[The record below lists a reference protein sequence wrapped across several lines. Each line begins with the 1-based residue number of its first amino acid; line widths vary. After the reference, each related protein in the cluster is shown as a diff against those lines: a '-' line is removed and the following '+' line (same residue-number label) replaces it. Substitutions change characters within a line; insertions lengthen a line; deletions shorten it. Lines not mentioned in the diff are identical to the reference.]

1 MSLEK
6 REKDISMIR
15 CLFDQQVGKNNVSLY
30 DELFSESVCVYG
42 PASGQVIKGLVA
54 VKRADA
60 GINRIYPEKKFDIQE
75 IFAHE
80 NKIIV
85 HWICVGMH
93 KGEFKEIPS
102 KRREFSVAGVSIY
115 QISKGKIDAVWH
127 FWDRLGIL
135 EQIGEVHVCPNPV
148 EPSYY
153 TEILK
158 GLGVEVYSQ
167 KASLLSKRERE
178 CLIFLLQGKTAK
190 ETATNLGLS
199 PRTVESYFENIKKKL
214 KCWSKGELFETAQI
228 LEKLELL

>member
-1 MSLEK
+1 MNLEK
-6 REKDISMIR
+6 RERDFFMVRS
-15 CLFDQQVGKNNVSLY
+15 LFDQKMGKSNGALY
-30 DELFSESVCVYG
+30 DELFSETVCVYG
-42 PASGQVIKGLVA
+42 PATGQVIKGLDA

-60 GINRIYPEKKFDIQE
+60 GINRIYPEKKFTIQE
-75 IFAHE
+75 LFAHE

-85 HWICVGMH
+85 HWICTGLH
-93 KGEFKEIPS
+93 KGESKNSNS

-115 QISKGKIDAVWH
+115 QIPDTKINEVWH

-135 EQIGEVHVCPNPV
+135 EQVGEVHVRPNPV
-148 EPSYY
+148 ETSYY

-228 LEKLELL
+228 LERLGLL